1 MSECHGCEAI
11 RREIK
16 EHLDQRLA
24 DMDARIATDLR
35 AREQALL
42 LAERNLGTRL
52 EHLNEFRAQIM
63 SERSMF
69 VSREVFDAK
78 VNDLGTRS
86 DRVASVSDDRLR
98 ALERAVT
105 DHAVR
110 FWAVGTGATFVA
122 IVVGILLR
130 VWGK

>member
-1 MSECHGCEAI
+1 MTDPVNVVAL
-11 RREIK
+11 K
-16 EHLDQRLA
+16 EYVDQRLLDQA
-24 DMDARIATDLR
+24 ARFEVDLR

-78 VNDLGTRS
+78 VSDLGSRS
-86 DRVASVSDDRLR
+86 DRVAEVSDDRLR

-110 FWAVGTGATFVA
+110 FWAVGVGATFTA
-122 IVVGILLR
+122 IVAGILLR
-130 VWGK
+130 VVGK